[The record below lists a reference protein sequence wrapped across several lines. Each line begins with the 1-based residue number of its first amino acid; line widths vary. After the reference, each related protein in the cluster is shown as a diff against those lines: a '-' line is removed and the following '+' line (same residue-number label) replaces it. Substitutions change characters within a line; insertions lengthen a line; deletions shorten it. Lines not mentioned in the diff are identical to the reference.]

1 MVRIKGP
8 GESAGRRDKIHVALF
23 DSSTLLGKGV
33 KSHLKRRKFPLGSVR
48 LFDTGAMEEGGNLA
62 EFAGEAM
69 LAVRPALA
77 ELAPVDLAFY
87 CGPSGTGSQYLD
99 WPTRGKFT
107 AIDLTLAANRRRE
120 VPVVNAAVN
129 PERLHPHQGLLASP
143 HPISQFLS
151 TLLAPLARRLP
162 VTEAVSLVLQPAS
175 EAGELGLEE
184 LYRQTVGVLNFTEVP
199 REQFGRVLAFNLL
212 PYEPGTTGGISE
224 EEIGREIGAIL
235 GPRSFPQAVRVLQ
248 APVFHCHSFLCR
260 VRFAAAVEAE
270 KIREVLSEEPSVS
283 IRPSGEG
290 ATPAELAG
298 AESIVVGE
306 LRPDGSVPH
315 TFWFWG
321 ITDNLATGVAL
332 NAVRMAEVLLD
343 SGALGKERPA

>member
-1 MVRIKGP
+1 MARNKVTRAPDGSRGP
-8 GESAGRRDKIHVALF
+8 IHVALF

-33 KSHLKRRKFPLGSVR
+33 KSHLERRKFPLGSIR
-48 LFDTGAMEEGGNLA
+48 LFDTGAIEEGGNLS

-69 LAVRPALA
+69 LAVRPVLA
-77 ELAPVDLAFY
+77 ELDPVDLVFY
-87 CGPSGTGSQYLD
+87 CGPSGTGDEYLD
-99 WPTRGKFT
+99 WPSRGHFT
-107 AIDLTLAANRRRE
+107 AIDLTLAANRRRG

-129 PERLHPHQGLLASP
+129 PELLHRHRGVLASP
-143 HPISQFLS
+143 HPIAQFLS

-175 EAGELGLEE
+175 EAGEQGLEE

-212 PYEPGTTGGISE
+212 PYAPGTTGGISE
-224 EEIGREIGAIL
+224 EEIGREVAAIL
-235 GPRSFPQAVRVLQ
+235 GTRSFPQAVRVLQ
-248 APVFHCHSFLCR
+248 VPVFHCHSFLCR
-260 VRFAAAVEAE
+260 VRLGAPAE
-270 KIREVLSEEPSVS
+270 TSRIREILAEESSIS
-283 IRPSGEG
+283 IRDSPQG

-298 AESIVVGE
+298 AEKIVVGE
-306 LRPDGSVPH
+306 IRPDTSVPH
-315 TFWFWG
+315 AFWVWG

-343 SGALGKERPA
+343 SGTLGKEESA